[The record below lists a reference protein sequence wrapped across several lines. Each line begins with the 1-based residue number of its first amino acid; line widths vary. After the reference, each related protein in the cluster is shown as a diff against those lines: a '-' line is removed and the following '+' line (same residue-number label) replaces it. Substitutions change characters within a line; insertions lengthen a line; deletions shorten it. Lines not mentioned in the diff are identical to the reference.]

1 MTHWSTVVVYI
12 SVIIL
17 KMFFVISS
25 PEESKCSQYLEVAVD
40 SLCDMD
46 LCVTLSFSLL
56 ILFCAIS
63 KRGLCVCVCAY
74 ACMSVSVASLDRTY
88 QCSTAFFPFIFCPFP
103 KFTQVLLC

>member
-1 MTHWSTVVVYI
+1 MVVYI

-63 KRGLCVCVCAY
+63 KRGLCVYVCVCAY
-74 ACMSVSVASLDRTY
+74 ACMSLWLVLTERTSAVQPSSASSFAL
-88 QCSTAFFPFIFCPFP
+88 FPSSPRCYYASIS
-103 KFTQVLLC
+103 L